1 MTYFDLLKNVTR
13 RTRFLL
19 VFLMSLIGLSAA
31 AGTYYA
37 DLNVAVNPADLDE
50 GDKVVMC
57 HVNSKAFVGYDGS
70 KEQTTTHVKTS
81 DQNEANAFVYTVK
94 KNGYNNVALTNTNG
108 NGYGPQIE
116 YWSGNFHYSWS
127 KSPSSFT
134 VESTGGTT
142 RLYVTAGLATGYL
155 SRTDK
160 GTGYSD
166 SKNTSTDWKFYKVYE
181 FDKPTLVLPVT
192 GSKIDFADPG
202 LDASITSALT
212 VKGVLLTKNLT
223 VSVTGEGFSIDRT
236 SISAADANSDNGAI
250 VNVTF
255 KGSEY
260 RSYSGTL
267 TITNEEGISASVK
280 LSAKLVNPDDILPTS
295 HNQLKAWKV
304 NTGAQE
310 VGYIGLGNKNQ
321 LLASACVSISSA
333 EIPAITYRLFGNTEY
348 LSAVGVYARKRD
360 TYVDYIP
367 DGNYAKFEN
376 TFAHLFDYR
385 NPEKNC
391 GAIFL
396 GFTHDV
402 PAAGKNASFTSN
414 VKLEAGEYVIY
425 LVANT
430 KTADEIGGIDKLP
443 LIGGSSA
450 NFTHVGGVIKTVI
463 CGTATST
470 IESVNNYSQ
479 EGGGRVIVPKF
490 ELLYAP
496 KYGQFATSV
505 EYSKYY
511 RIPAITRA
519 SDGTL
524 VALSDARKNHI
535 HDVTNN
541 IDVVSRRSVDNGKTW
556 SDYVVIFQG
565 SAEGT
570 DCYNWKGYG
579 DAAVASFPN
588 GTVMATAIHGFG
600 LGNDGNNPSNSKKD
614 PGSDVVW
621 KVSRDNGKTWS
632 YEYTLSRD
640 LYGGMRGNISPGNI
654 CVAKSGILKGKAVAA
669 LRTSKFPNNGYN
681 FQSAI
686 SRIYCMVYDPDDN
699 SWTKVAL
706 NGTGYIY
713 DGELL
718 DEAQFLEV
726 GENDFILSVR
736 YTKDG
741 DARKFYRVHINSATS
756 ATATAVSQTG
766 MKLKGGCNGDLITYK
781 AKNGAE
787 YILHTV
793 PKDMVYGSD
802 NCRTSLSA
810 YYTTTSTSGALNWT
824 RSLDLFD
831 PFDNTVGGEAKSGL
845 GAIDETAQ
853 YSSLAIQED
862 GTIGVLLEAYPL
874 AIRHKDTDNSSYKRH
889 WGDWVMGQYYINLR
903 IGDLIP
909 NAEQPEP
916 VKIDAPAISPNS
928 ATFNSV
934 DATDRPE
941 ITISHNNYETY
952 AGTYNT
958 TDSKVNTNYEVEY
971 FDAEGKL
978 VARAN
983 IASFDVASQ
992 SLTWE
997 QVWKSLVKVGTTET
1011 YTADPTLNNKSTSV
1025 RVSAYCV
1032 WNNDDQV
1039 VSAKATQIYT
1049 FDTPVRLIKV
1059 VGLPTSGASTTT
1071 LATQGNS
1078 VGSDVWLTVGLDK
1091 HVHLNAPAK
1100 YPYSFVGFYYE
1111 YPHGTAEGNQVP
1123 LSEKLSYTKIS
1134 GMEHQIM
1141 FDVPSVEQ
1149 VSDNYSDGG
1158 VQGLVIYAVYKVEA
1172 GFLTRVNT
1180 QYNNGV
1186 AGGNT
1191 FDSQYSY
1198 WTPAPEYQSLIES
1211 TRGGEL
1217 QSSTLDI
1224 TTPENQDNTHIGGTG
1239 NAFNGGLTYPSKLNY
1254 GLDAYVTVVPDAK
1267 AAENLNAI
1275 VRVKKNGAYLSD
1287 YYVVNSYA
1295 QALYGDIVSPAKG
1308 CKGVLRWYGFSDGVL
1323 CPKTVGMISY
1333 EVGTNQKPKTTAR
1346 RRIEGG
1352 PGANGGYGAWY
1363 RVNTDIAFVGICKKA
1378 EAFDGT
1384 VEVEV
1389 YLVNNDITSVDQLN
1403 SKNCYIAKVTHNIVL
1418 NNDPDHATGVEDV
1431 NAEKTVAGVVYYN
1444 LLGAASDRPFEGVN
1458 VVVTTY
1464 TDGTKSSKKII
1475 K

>member
-19 VFLMSLIGLSAA
+19 VFLMSLIGLSAS

-50 GDKVVMC
+50 GDMVVMC

-94 KNGYNNVALTNTNG
+94 KDGYKVALTNG
-108 NGYGPQIE
+108 NGYGPQIDGSW
-116 YWSGNFHYSWS
+116 YDGFSYFWS
-127 KSPSSFT
+127 KSPSYFT
-134 VESTGGTT
+134 VASTGGTT
-142 RLYVTAGLATGYL
+142 QLYVSKWWGTGYL

-160 GTGYSD
+160 TSYSK
-166 SKNTSTDWKFYKVYE
+166 SKNSSCDWKFCKVYE

-260 RSYSGTL
+260 KSYSGTL
-267 TITNEEGISASVK
+267 TITNDEGISASVK

-295 HNQLKAWKV
+295 HNQLKAWNV

-321 LLASACVSISSA
+321 VLASACVKISSV
-333 EIPAITYRLFGNTEY
+333 EIPTITYRLFGHTEY
-348 LSAVGVYARKRD
+348 LNAVGVYARKRD
-360 TYVDYIP
+360 ANVDYTP
-367 DGNYAKFEN
+367 DGSYAKFEN

-402 PAAGKNASFTSN
+402 PAASRNVSIKSN

-450 NFTHVGGVIKTVI
+450 NFTHVGGVIQTVI

-479 EGGGRVIVPKF
+479 EGGGRVIVPKY

-496 KYGQFATSV
+496 KYAKHATSV

-541 IDVVSRRSVDNGKTW
+541 IDIVSRRSIDNGKTW
-556 SDYVVIFQG
+556 SDYLVIFQG
-565 SAEGT
+565 SAEGD
-570 DCYNWKGYG
+570 DCYNWKGCG

-588 GTVMATAIHGFG
+588 GTVMATADHGFG
-600 LGNDGNNPSNSKKD
+600 LCNDGANPSYSTKD
-614 PGSDVVW
+614 PGTEVVW
-621 KVSRDNGKTWS
+621 RVSRDNGKTWS

-669 LRTSKFPNNGYN
+669 LRTSHFPNNGKNYQGPN
-681 FQSAI
+681 
-686 SRIYCMVYDPDDN
+686 SRIYCMAYDPDDN
-699 SWTKVAL
+699 SWTKVAFDG
-706 NGTGYIY
+706 GTEYISE
-713 DGELL
+713 GLLL

-736 YTKDG
+736 YTKSG

-766 MKLKGGCNGDLITYK
+766 MKLMGGCNGDLITYK
-781 AKNGAE
+781 AKDGAE
-787 YILHTV
+787 YIIHTV

-831 PFDNTVGGEAKSGL
+831 PFDNTVGGEAKSGI

-853 YSSLAIQED
+853 YSSLSIQED
-862 GTIGVLLEAYPL
+862 GTIAVLMEAYPL
-874 AIRHKDTDNSSYKRH
+874 AIRHQDTDNSSYQRH
-889 WGDWVMGQYYINLR
+889 WGDWVMGQYYMNLR
-903 IGDLIP
+903 IGDIIP
-909 NAEQPEP
+909 GAGQPEP
-916 VKIDAPAISPNS
+916 AKIDAPVITPHS

-941 ITISHNNYETY
+941 ITISHNNYKTY
-952 AGTYNT
+952 ADIYNT
-958 TDSKVNTNYEVEY
+958 TNSKVNTNYEVEY
-971 FDAEGKL
+971 YDAQGKL

-983 IASFDVASQ
+983 IAHFDAASQ

-997 QVWKSLVKVGTTET
+997 QVWKSLVKVGSSET
-1011 YTADPTLNNKSTSV
+1011 YTDDPTLNNKSTSV

-1032 WNNDDQV
+1032 SNNNDQV
-1039 VSAKATQIYT
+1039 VSAKTTQIYT

-1071 LATQGNS
+1071 LATEGNS
-1078 VGSDVWLTVGLDK
+1078 VGSDVWLTVGVDK

-1123 LSEKLSYTKIS
+1123 LSDKLSYTKVS

-1141 FDVPSVEQ
+1141 FDVPSVDKLP
-1149 VSDNYSDGG
+1149 DNYNSDG

-1180 QYNNGV
+1180 QYNNGLV
-1186 AGGNT
+1186 GGKYE
-1191 FDSQYSY
+1191 SQYSY

-1217 QSSTLDI
+1217 LSSTLDI
-1224 TTPENQDNTHIGGTG
+1224 TTPENQDNTHNGGTG
-1239 NAFNGGLTYPSKLNY
+1239 SATDGGLTYPSKLNY

-1275 VRVKKNGAYLSD
+1275 VRVKKNGAYLPD

-1295 QALYGDIVSPAKG
+1295 QALFGDIVSPAKG

-1363 RVNTDIAFVGICKKA
+1363 KVDTDIAFVGICKKA

-1403 SKNCYIAKVTHNIVL
+1403 SKNFYIAKVTHNIVL

-1464 TDGTKSSKKII
+1464 TDGTKSSKKIL

>member
-1 MTYFDLLKNVTR
+1 MTYFDLLKNAAR
-13 RTRFLL
+13 RTRFHL
-19 VFLMSLIGLSAA
+19 VFLMSLIGLCAA

-37 DLNVAVNPADLDE
+37 DLNVAVNPADLDA
-50 GDKVVMC
+50 GDMVVMR

-70 KEQTTTHVKTS
+70 NEQTTTHVKTS

-94 KNGYNNVALTNTNG
+94 KDGYKVALTNG
-108 NGYGPQIE
+108 FGYGPRIANRV
-116 YWSGNFHYSWS
+116 WGFNFTYSWS
-127 KSPSSFT
+127 KSPSSFI

-142 RLYVTAGLATGYL
+142 RLYVTARRATGYL

-160 GTGYSD
+160 ETSYSG
-166 SKNTSTDWKFYKVYE
+166 SKEPSCDWRFYKVYE

-202 LDASITSALT
+202 PDAPLTSALT

-236 SISAADANSDNGAI
+236 SIPAADANSDNGAI
-250 VNVTF
+250 VKVTF

-260 RSYSGTL
+260 KSYSGTL
-267 TITNEEGISASVK
+267 TITNEEGISASVE
-280 LSAKLVNPDDILPTS
+280 LSAKLVNSADILPTS
-295 HNQLKAWKV
+295 HSQLKEWKE

-321 LLASACVSISSA
+321 VLASACVKISSA
-333 EIPAITYRLFGNTEY
+333 EIPAITYRLFGHTKY
-348 LSAVGVYARKRD
+348 LNAVGVYARKRD
-360 TYVDYIP
+360 ANVDYTP
-367 DGNYAKFEN
+367 DGSYAKFEN

-402 PAAGKNASFTSN
+402 PAASTNASITSN

-450 NFTHVGGVIKTVI
+450 NFTHVGGVIQTVI
-463 CGTATST
+463 CGTATSN
-470 IESVNNYSQ
+470 IESINNYSQ
-479 EGGGRVIVPKF
+479 EGGGRVIVPKY

-496 KYGQFATSV
+496 KYAQFATSV

-541 IDVVSRRSVDNGKTW
+541 IDVVSRRSIDNGKTW
-556 SDYVVIFQG
+556 SDYLVIFQG
-565 SAEGT
+565 SAEGD

-614 PGSDVVW
+614 PGTDVVW

-669 LRTSKFPNNGYN
+669 LRTSKYPNNGNNY
-681 FQSAI
+681 QGAI

-706 NGTGYIY
+706 NGTGTEYIY

-718 DEAQFLEV
+718 DEAQFLEM

-756 ATATAVSQTG
+756 ATATAISQTG

-793 PKDMVYGSD
+793 PKDMVYTND

-810 YYTTTSTSGALNWT
+810 YYTTASTSGNLNWT
-824 RSLDLFD
+824 RSIDLFD
-831 PFDNTVGGEAKSGL
+831 PFDNTVGGEAKSGI

-889 WGDWVMGQYYINLR
+889 WGDWVMGQYYMNLR

-916 VKIDAPAISPNS
+916 VKIDAPVITPHS

-934 DATDRPE
+934 KVDDRPE
-941 ITISHNNYETY
+941 ITISHNNYKTY
-952 AGTYNT
+952 ADIYNT
-958 TDSKVNTNYEVEY
+958 TNSKVNTHYEVEY
-971 FDAEGKL
+971 YDAQGKL

-983 IASFDVASQ
+983 IAHFDAASQ

-997 QVWKSLVKVGTTET
+997 QVWKSLVKVGSSET

-1032 WNNDDQV
+1032 SNNNDQV
-1039 VSAKATQIYT
+1039 VSAKTTQIYT

-1071 LATQGNS
+1071 LATEGNS
-1078 VGSDVWLTVGLDK
+1078 VGSDAWLTVGVDK

-1100 YPYSFVGFYYE
+1100 YPYTFEGFYYE

-1141 FDVPSVEQ
+1141 FDVPSVEKLP
-1149 VSDNYSDGG
+1149 DNYNSDG
-1158 VQGLVIYAVYKVEA
+1158 VQGLVIYAVYKVEV

-1239 NAFNGGLTYPSKLNY
+1239 SDTNGGLTYPSKLNY

-1275 VRVKKNGAYLSD
+1275 VRVKKNGAYLPD

-1295 QALYGDIVSPAKG
+1295 QALFGDIVSPAKG
-1308 CKGVLRWYGFSDGVL
+1308 CKGVLRWYGFSNGVL

-1333 EVGTNQKPKTTAR
+1333 KVGSNQKPKTTAR
-1346 RRIEGG
+1346 RSVVVG
-1352 PGANGGYGAWY
+1352 GANGAWY
-1363 RVNTDIAFVGICKKA
+1363 EVNTDIAFEGICTQG

-1389 YLVNNDITSVDQLN
+1389 YLVNNDITSVDQL
-1403 SKNCYIAKVTHNIVL
+1403 SDKNYYIAKVTHNIVL

-1464 TDGTKSSKKII
+1464 TDGTKSSKKILR
-1475 K
+1475 